1 MKKFLSARKKK
12 AIIATVAAGIC
23 LSGGNAEAVEQFNID
38 WDGKTIF
45 NVKYYGASDY
55 TAKRAMLFND
65 GVKNDL
71 RNTIHGLNYDLTNDI
86 KTRLNEA
93 FKWWA
98 EILGPGA
105 NISQPAQY
113 FVGTYS
119 EANAGATPLSLI
131 NGTDTTNPNLFK
143 EIFQSGQNVTQYDD
157 IDDFIINMENL
168 NASSNDNTA
177 FGRIIIGQYL
187 ALDESND
194 GGYGF
199 IKPVYYASPTP
210 IYMLGADIGAVM
222 FHEIG
227 HSLGIGAPTNNFS
240 QKIGD
245 TTYNM
250 GNFKDFDE
258 KDYTAHLYDQYGT
271 QATPYAVIL
280 ASKDNVSVLNQYLEE
295 NPDKKSTLSADNIFV
310 VDNSKEARNSGKVYL
325 YFVGDNVT
333 EVLNGRT
340 FTRADG
346 EQISGLP
353 INLWEGTPEFS
364 HIDLERS
371 MMSHQSYRSYVNF
384 MEAEL
389 ALIQDIGYDI
399 DRRNFYGRS
408 IYNNGVTLT
417 NYQGYSKRE
426 NGEYVDGYN
435 NSTLGVGLHVYGS
448 NNNITQAGNIFANGE
463 GAAGVRVDGINNTIT
478 VAKGTEIHA
487 DGNYNDGVL
496 IAYGKNHNV
505 NIEGT
510 VTATGESSNALS
522 FNFGSNA
529 LSSDMEYRG
538 SFMRYHRLNYN
549 NQVLEAK
556 NLGFNEIY
564 RSNDAMSFTDLENG
578 DLNAPM
584 VNTANI
590 SGKLVAD
597 SEEKLGYAIYIDPS
611 AFVDTININDGAE
624 ITGNIMSQWK
634 HFGVGVYD
642 YETPVDSGVKHPVTG
657 VNGTLEGLKLQYNG
671 GQYLYTKYIPD
682 LVTKLNFN
690 NTMYYSGDIDG
701 MDNMKMNVNGNLI
714 YGGAADVV
722 NVNVANGAGLF
733 GGTYTV
739 NDMTDKIADGFSD
752 DTTGK
757 FYNHGTISNVTIN
770 GDLVSDGT
778 LSGEAGKI
786 TVNGAANV
794 DGSTVISKNVLPDE
808 TAEIL
813 TAENISGNI
822 SNTVDNPEK
831 VSGLLNGYGEISN
844 NKITYTAKTANN
856 IGALNDQQAA
866 AFNAVKNMST
876 NLTADR
882 KSELLPIYNLNVEN
896 AGRAL
901 SQIGNNDAAQLLS
914 AAQQSTVANR
924 VISDRLNTAFSS
936 NVINFNVGA
945 NNFADGDNENILM
958 GVSAN
963 YNETADN
970 NFWVKFTKNWGEL
983 KGGANYHGSAI
994 SGGYDRA
1001 FGENWR
1007 AGLFVSYNATS
1018 LASDNSGGSA
1028 YDTRGGIYGGYHN
1041 DVDDAFIYID
1051 AGKVR
1056 NKLNRSISALGLG
1069 AEAKYNSNIFEIG
1082 GEYKRNLTPEKIW
1095 SVSPFVNLQYS
1106 RLKQKAYNETGAG
1119 IYNQQV
1125 NSKSNGYF
1133 AGTLGVEF
1141 KRVLANGNYAA
1152 RIGVKHAFTGADPE
1166 LNFSYEGN
1174 GGNFYTLKN
1183 NQDKTHFILS
1193 IGGENHFKGGWIL
1206 GGDVGWQKGSH
1217 DKDLTA
1223 SVMLRKIW

>member
-23 LSGGNAEAVEQFNID
+23 LSGVNAEAVEQFNID

-65 GVKNDL
+65 GMQNEL

-187 ALDESND
+187 ALDVSND

-210 IYMLGADIGAVM
+210 LYMLGADIGAVM

-227 HSLGIGAPTNNFS
+227 HSLGIGAQTNNFS

-333 EVLNGRT
+333 EVLDGRT

-556 NLGFNEIY
+556 NLGFNEFY

-634 HFGVGVYD
+634 HFGIGVYD

-722 NVNVANGAGLF
+722 NVNVANGARLF

-778 LSGEAGKI
+778 LTDDAGKI

-794 DGSTVISKNVLPDE
+794 DGSTIISTNTLPGE
-808 TAEIL
+808 TSEIL
-813 TAENISGNI
+813 TAESISGNLA
-822 SNTVDNPEK
+822 NTSENPAP
-831 VSGLLNGYGEISN
+831 VSGLVSGYGEISN

-882 KSELLPIYNLNVEN
+882 KSELLPLYYLNSEN
-896 AGRAL
+896 AGHAL

-924 VISDRLNTAFSS
+924 VISDRLSTAFSS
-936 NVINFNVGA
+936 NVVNFNVGA

-963 YNETADN
+963 YNETVDN
-970 NFWVKFTKNWGEL
+970 NFWVKFTKNWGKL
-983 KGGANYHGSAI
+983 NGGANYHGSAI

-1001 FGENWR
+1001 LGENWR

-1041 DVDDAFIYID
+1041 DVDDAFLYID

-1069 AEAKYNSNIFEIG
+1069 AEAKYNRRIQTQLDARKNLERKSFCKFAVFALET
-1082 GEYKRNLTPEKIW
+1082 KSLQRNGCGH
-1095 SVSPFVNLQYS
+1095 LQPTRQFKEQ
-1106 RLKQKAYNETGAG
+1106 RLFCRN
-1119 IYNQQV
+1119 
-1125 NSKSNGYF
+1125 
-1133 AGTLGVEF
+1133 
-1141 KRVLANGNYAA
+1141 A
-1152 RIGVKHAFTGADPE
+1152 RRRI
-1166 LNFSYEGN
+1166 
-1174 GGNFYTLKN
+1174 
-1183 NQDKTHFILS
+1183 
-1193 IGGENHFKGGWIL
+1193 
-1206 GGDVGWQKGSH
+1206 
-1217 DKDLTA
+1217 
-1223 SVMLRKIW
+1223 

>member
-23 LSGGNAEAVEQFNID
+23 LSGVNAEAVEQFNID

-65 GVKNDL
+65 GMQNEL

-187 ALDESND
+187 ALDVSND

-210 IYMLGADIGAVM
+210 LYMLGADIGAVM

-227 HSLGIGAPTNNFS
+227 HSLGIGAQTNNFS

-333 EVLNGRT
+333 EVLDGRT

-556 NLGFNEIY
+556 NLGFNEFY

-634 HFGVGVYD
+634 HFGIGVYD

-722 NVNVANGAGLF
+722 NVNVANGARLF

-778 LSGEAGKI
+778 LTDDAGKI

-794 DGSTVISKNVLPDE
+794 DGSTIISTNTLPGE
-808 TAEIL
+808 TSEIL
-813 TAENISGNI
+813 TAESISGNLA
-822 SNTVDNPEK
+822 NTSENPAP
-831 VSGLLNGYGEISN
+831 VSGLVSGYGEISN

-882 KSELLPIYNLNVEN
+882 KSELLPLYYLNSEN
-896 AGRAL
+896 AGHAL

-924 VISDRLNTAFSS
+924 VISDRLSTAFSS
-936 NVINFNVGA
+936 NVVNFNVGA

-963 YNETADN
+963 YNETVDN
-970 NFWVKFTKNWGEL
+970 NFWVKFTKNWGKL
-983 KGGANYHGSAI
+983 NGGANYHGSAI

-1001 FGENWR
+1001 LGENWR

-1041 DVDDAFIYID
+1041 DVDDAFLYID

-1119 IYNQQV
+1119 IYNQHV

-1152 RIGVKHAFTGADPE
+1152 RIGIKHAFTGADPE

-1174 GGNFYTLKN
+1174 NNNFYSLKN
-1183 NQDKTHFILS
+1183 NQDKTHFVLS

-1206 GGDVGWQKGSH
+1206 GGDVAFQKGSH
-1217 DKDLTA
+1217 DRDLTA

>member
-1 MKKFLSARKKK
+1 MKKFLSARKRK
-12 AIIATVAAGIC
+12 AIISAVAAGIC

-38 WDGKTIF
+38 WDGKNIF

-55 TAKRAMLFND
+55 TATRAMLFQD
-65 GVKNDL
+65 GVENEL
-71 RNTIHGLNYDLTNDI
+71 GNTIHGLNYDLTNDI

-157 IDDFIINMENL
+157 IADIIMNMENL

-227 HSLGIGAPTNNFS
+227 HSLGINAQINKFS

-250 GNFKDFDE
+250 GSFKDFDE

-310 VDNSKEARNSGKVYL
+310 VDNSREARNSGKVYL

-333 EVLNGRT
+333 EVLDGRT

-463 GAAGVRVDGINNTIT
+463 GAVGVRVDGINNTIT

-538 SFMRYHRLNYN
+538 SFMRYYRLNYN

-556 NLGFNEIY
+556 NLGFNEVH
-564 RSNDAMSFTDLENG
+564 RSTDAMSFTDLENG

-597 SEEKLGYAIYIDPS
+597 SKEKFGYAIYIDPS

-701 MDNMKMNVNGNLI
+701 MDNMKINVNGNLI

-722 NVNVANGAGLF
+722 NVNVAKDAMLF

-739 NDMTDKIADGFSD
+739 NDMSAKMADGFSD

-778 LSGEAGKI
+778 LTDDAGKI

-794 DGSTVISKNVLPDE
+794 EGSTIISTNILPDE
-808 TAEIL
+808 TSEIL
-813 TAENISGNI
+813 TANSISGNI

-831 VSGLLNGYGEISN
+831 ISGLLSGYGEIAD
-844 NKITYTAKTANN
+844 NKITFTAKAANN
-856 IGALNDQQAA
+856 VGELNAQQAA
-866 AFNAVKNMST
+866 AFNSVKNMST
-876 NLTADR
+876 NLSDDK
-882 KSELLPIYNLNVEN
+882 KSEILPIYALNEEG

-901 SQIGNNDAAQLLS
+901 SQIGNNDAAQMIS
-914 AAQQSTVANR
+914 ATQQSTVANK
-924 VISDRLNTAFSS
+924 VISDRLATAFSS
-936 NVINFNVGA
+936 NMINFNAGGL
-945 NNFADGDNENILM
+945 NFADGEDEQILM

-963 YNETADN
+963 YNEPADN
-970 NFWVKFTKNWGEL
+970 NFWVKFTKNWGDL
-983 KGGANYHGSAI
+983 KGGAKYHGQAI

-1001 FGENWR
+1001 LGKNWR
-1007 AGLFVSYNATS
+1007 AGLFVSYNATT
-1018 LASDNSGGSA
+1018 LGASNSGGSI
-1028 YDTRGGIYGGYHN
+1028 YDTRGGLYGGYHN

-1051 AGKVR
+1051 AGKAR

-1069 AEAKYNSNIFEIG
+1069 AEAKYNSSIFEIG

-1095 SVSPFVNLQYS
+1095 AVSPFINLQYS
-1106 RLKQKAYNETGAG
+1106 HLKQHAYNETGAG
-1119 IYNQQV
+1119 IYNQHV

-1133 AGTLGVEF
+1133 AGQLGVEF

-1166 LNFSYEGN
+1166 LNFSYEGDS
-1174 GGNFYTLKN
+1174 GTSYTLRN
-1183 NQDKTHFILS
+1183 NQNKTHFVLS
-1193 IGGENHFKGGWIL
+1193 IGGENYFKNGWIL
-1206 GGDVGWQKGSH
+1206 GGDVGFQKGSH
-1217 DKDLTA
+1217 DKDITA
-1223 SVMLRKIW
+1223 SVMLRKVW